1 MTGKAYRAIRHKL
14 GLSQRELAEAVGV
27 DKNTIA
33 RRERDE
39 RAIGPE
45 AEAAIRDLL
54 RRKESGQ

>member
-27 DKNTIA
+27 TPNTVA

-54 RRKESGQ
+54 RRKGSGQ